1 MAQAIIDND
10 FKKEVLD
17 FKGTVLVDFWAPWCG
32 PCQIQG
38 PIVDQLAKKYEKN
51 KDVKVFK
58 LNVDENP
65 QTAQKYSIM
74 SIPTAM
80 IFKKGEIVETLVG
93 LQNAESLEKMIS
105 EKK

>member
-1 MAQAIIDND
+1 MAQAVTDND

-17 FKGTVLVDFWAPWCG
+17 FKGRVLVDFWAPWCG

-38 PIVDQLAKKYEKN
+38 PIIDQLAKKYENN
-51 KDVKVFK
+51 KDIKIFK

-65 QTAQKYSIM
+65 ETAQKYSIM
-74 SIPTAM
+74 SIPTVM
-80 IFKKGEIVETLVG
+80 IFKKGEVVETLVG